1 MAQKVIIAEGIEIR
15 DYQGAALI
23 AYLNAAGD
31 AHAGSVWT
39 YPKGASGAA
48 VKYEV
53 KLVYTMAELAAALDT
68 PDIYVIY
75 EGHSRYGQ
83 GPAFGPAGIGH
94 VPPRSSYPINPWGVH
109 YRMGWDAT
117 DTEAVGDLLE
127 HSVTPAEYALPAS
140 ADAAFLPRA
149 LTTAR
154 TRIKTAEERIRTTG
168 APRCTAKGAW
178 RMFSSCQAALAAT
191 TTARSDRPLL
201 TRHYYAHQVG
211 KRRREGLPPPEDEF
225 LVAVTVGSANLD
237 VSMLRCKLLFIASCS
252 SRVHFYAALNRR
264 RRAIRSKCKF
274 YLTNRVSWACNARNF
289 IRQLFR
295 GIDPLSRAGSKRVV
309 KRLNRYRGSGIVGF
323 Y

>member
-1 MAQKVIIAEGIEIR
+1 MAQKIIIAEGIEIR

-23 AYLNAAGD
+23 TYLNAAAD
-31 AHAGSVWT
+31 AHSGSVWT

-48 VKYEV
+48 VRFQV
-53 KLVYTMAELAAALDT
+53 KVVYTMAELAAALDT
-68 PDIYVIY
+68 ADIYVIY

-94 VPPRSSYPINPWGVH
+94 IPDRGTYPINPWGVH

-127 HSVTPAEYALPAS
+127 HSVLPVEYDLPAS
-140 ADAAFLPRA
+140 ADTAFLPRA

-154 TRIKTAEERIRTTG
+154 TRLRAAERRITTTG
-168 APRCTAKGAW
+168 ARRCPARGAW
-178 RMFSSCQAALAAT
+178 RTFSGCQAALATT

-237 VSMLRCKLLFIASCS
+237 VSRLRCKLLFMASCS

-264 RRAIRSKCKF
+264 RRATGSRCKF
-274 YLTNRVSWACNARNF
+274 YLTNRVSWAYNARNF
-289 IRQLFR
+289 IRQIFR
-295 GIDPLSRAGSKRVV
+295 GVDPLSRAGSKRMV